1 MQSDPATAA
10 RQSHGRLLA
19 ILAVRTRD
27 IAGAENALAEAF
39 ARALERWPA
48 DGVPGRPD
56 AWLLGVA
63 RNRRLDAWRHTRS
76 QDDATRALLLLAGET
91 DTAEAEHR
99 DLPDERLRLLFAC
112 AHPAVDAAARTPL
125 MLQAMLGVDIARM
138 AGAFLAAPATLAQR
152 LKRAKAQLRGIA
164 DAFERPAPRELPQRL
179 QDLLDAIYAA
189 YGSGWDDVDGADA
202 RPAGLTAEA
211 IELGRMLCGL
221 LPDEPEPLGLL
232 ALMLFCESRA
242 AARRSDSGA
251 YVPLDQQD
259 TARWDP
265 GLLAEAEH
273 SLGRAS
279 ALQRTGAY
287 QLEAAIQSA
296 HCERRVGALVSG
308 EALVSLYESLL
319 ALRPGIGAQVSL
331 ACALAKAR
339 GPEAGLRALDALPA
353 GDVSNYQPF
362 WAARAHLLAAGGARA
377 AARQAFE
384 RAIGLSADAA
394 VRAYLG
400 ALAQRL

>member
-1 MQSDPATAA
+1 VWRATAGSTPGA
-10 RQSHGRLLA
+10 
-19 ILAVRTRD
+19 TRD
-27 IAGAENALAEAF
+27 CRTTPR
-39 ARALERWPA
+39 ARCCSWPA
-48 DGVPGRPD
+48 
-56 AWLLGVA
+56 
-63 RNRRLDAWRHTRS
+63 
-76 QDDATRALLLLAGET
+76 ET

-125 MLQAMLGVDIARM
+125 MLQAMLGVDTARM
-138 AGAFLAAPATLAQR
+138 AGVFLAPPATLAQR

-164 DAFERPAPRELPQRL
+164 DAFERPASRELPQRL
-179 QDLLDAIYAA
+179 QGLLDAIYAA

-202 RPAGLTAEA
+202 RPAGLTSEA

-242 AARRSDSGA
+242 GARRSDSGA

-273 SLGRAS
+273 SLRRAS
-279 ALQRTGAY
+279 ALQRPGAY

-296 HCERRVGALVSG
+296 HCERRVGALVSA

-353 GDVSNYQPF
+353 GDVSTYQPF

-377 AARQAFE
+377 AARQACE

>member
-1 MQSDPATAA
+1 MQPESATAA
-10 RQSHGRLLA
+10 RQFHGRLLA
-19 ILAVRTRD
+19 TLAVRTHD

-39 ARALERWPA
+39 ARALERWPL
-48 DGVPGRPD
+48 DGVPERPD
-56 AWLLGVA
+56 AWLLRLA

-76 QDDATRALLLLAGET
+76 QDEATRALLLLAGEM

-112 AHPAVDAAARTPL
+112 AHPAVDAPARTAL
-125 MLQAMLGVDIARM
+125 MLQALLGIGTARM
-138 AGAFLAAPATLAQR
+138 AGVFLVAPATLAQR
-152 LKRAKAQLRGIA
+152 LARAKAQLRSTAG
-164 DAFERPAPRELPQRL
+164 AFELPPPRELPQRL
-179 QDLLDAIYAA
+179 QDVLDAIYAA

-211 IELGRMLCGL
+211 IELGRILCGL
-221 LPDEPEPLGLL
+221 LPGEPEPLGLL

-242 AARRSDSGA
+242 GARRSEGGA

-259 TARWDP
+259 TARWNPD
-265 GLLAEAEH
+265 LLAEAEH
-273 SLGRAS
+273 SLRGAS
-279 ALQRTGAY
+279 ALQRPGAY

-296 HCERRVGALVSG
+296 HCERRVGALVSA

-319 ALRPGIGAQVSL
+319 ALRLGIGAQVSL

-339 GPEAGLRALDALPA
+339 GPEAGLRALDALTA
-353 GDVSNYQPF
+353 DDVAQYQPF

-377 AARQAFE
+377 AARQACE

-400 ALAQRL
+400 GLAERL